1 MARDFLPHR
10 SLLILVT
17 KSALKSWI
25 TTTVHIGSVFLGHD
39 SCNRRFLVSLDSC
52 RLSDSWLVVQ
62 FSILDDGAIGRS
74 KFIAGCLLGL
84 YDSHPCCCQISEN
97 KQGRIL
103 AWEHFGAQMIQFTQ
117 GSLQLS
123 TWWEEIASK
132 VAKKGRSFYDGS
144 SFYHWYAMAWCLG
157 ETNNLCGELH
167 GQDIVYRERKT
178 STL

>member
-10 SLLILVT
+10 SLLILFT

-103 AWEHFGAQMIQFTQ
+103 AWEHFGAQMIHVRNRNCCARMKT
-117 GSLQLS
+117 GAVHSLLLLIFIHAE
-123 TWWEEIASK
+123 WNFIASDIYTCG
-132 VAKKGRSFYDGS
+132 VKGVGVGTGHD
-144 SFYHWYAMAWCLG
+144 
-157 ETNNLCGELH
+157 
-167 GQDIVYRERKT
+167 
-178 STL
+178 